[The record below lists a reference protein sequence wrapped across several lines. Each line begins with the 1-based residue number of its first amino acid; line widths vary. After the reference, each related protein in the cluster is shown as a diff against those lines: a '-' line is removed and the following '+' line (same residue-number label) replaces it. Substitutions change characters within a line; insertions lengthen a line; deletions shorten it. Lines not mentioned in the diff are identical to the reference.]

1 MRGYSTMTDEERN
14 SILQQHQT
22 LYNGYAVGNVPSN
35 MTPLTVGDYAQDKG
49 GITVNSRGEVS
60 EYKNFAINEA
70 REDFSPI
77 GYAKKV
83 LSGQMSIEDAMEESG
98 IPFTMLSMLV
108 RKLTGKGLN
117 VNEEETT
124 DTNYSEEDPAFDY
137 NSGGPEQFEP
147 SSDDKDPYDMD
158 LEAIQNMFDYE
169 DIMGDGDTG
178 EDMMALQRKMDG
190 EFSGKEKLGGE
201 KDAFNFDSEGGNVDV
216 FGEEEMCEQCN
227 EEMSEKDDYK
237 DLSMY
242 NPYYGD
248 DDDYEEIDEI
258 EVDDDIKESFIEQRN
273 RISEMFN
280 RFNKF
285 N

>member
-70 REDFSPI
+70 KEDFSPM

-83 LSGQMSIEDAMEESG
+83 LSGEMSIEDAIEESG
-98 IPFTMLSMLV
+98 VPFTMLSMLV

-201 KDAFNFDSEGGNVDV
+201 KDPFNFDSEGGNVDV
-216 FGEEEMCEQCN
+216 FGEEEMCEQCGEETN
-227 EEMSEKDDYK
+227 EEISDVAE
-237 DLSMY
+237 
-242 NPYYGD
+242 
-248 DDDYEEIDEI
+248 

-280 RFNKF
+280 RFHKF

>member
-1 MRGYSTMTDEERN
+1 MTDEERQ

-35 MTPLTVGDYAQDKG
+35 MTPLTVVDYAQDKG

-70 REDFSPI
+70 KTET
-77 GYAKKV
+77 K
-83 LSGQMSIEDAMEESG
+83 
-98 IPFTMLSMLV
+98 
-108 RKLTGKGLN
+108 
-117 VNEEETT
+117 EEETS

-137 NSGGPEQFEP
+137 KSGGPEQFEP
-147 SSDDKDPYDMD
+147 SSDDQDPYEMD

-169 DIMGDGDTG
+169 DIMGNGDTG
-178 EDMMALQRKMDG
+178 EDMMVLQQKMDG

-201 KDAFNFDSEGGNVDV
+201 KKAFDFDSEGGNVDV
-216 FGEEEMCEQCN
+216 FGEEEMCEQC
-227 EEMSEKDDYK
+227 ET
-237 DLSMY
+237 
-242 NPYYGD
+242 
-248 DDDYEEIDEI
+248 YE
-258 EVDDDIKESFIEQRN
+258 EVDDEIKESFMEQRQK
-273 RISEMFN
+273 IVEMFN

>member
-1 MRGYSTMTDEERN
+1 MRGYSTMTDEERQ

-35 MTPLTVGDYAQDKG
+35 MTPLTVVDYAQDKG

-70 REDFSPI
+70 KTET
-77 GYAKKV
+77 K
-83 LSGQMSIEDAMEESG
+83 
-98 IPFTMLSMLV
+98 
-108 RKLTGKGLN
+108 
-117 VNEEETT
+117 EEETS

-137 NSGGPEQFEP
+137 KSGGPEQFEP
-147 SSDDKDPYDMD
+147 SSDDQDPYEMD

-169 DIMGDGDTG
+169 DIMGNGDTG
-178 EDMMALQRKMDG
+178 EDMMVLQQKMNG

-201 KDAFNFDSEGGNVDV
+201 KKAFDFDSEGGNVDV
-216 FGEEEMCEQCN
+216 FGEEEMCEQC
-227 EEMSEKDDYK
+227 ET
-237 DLSMY
+237 
-242 NPYYGD
+242 
-248 DDDYEEIDEI
+248 YE
-258 EVDDDIKESFIEQRN
+258 EVDDEIKESFMEQRQK
-273 RISEMFN
+273 IVEMFN

>member
-1 MRGYSTMTDEERN
+1 MRGYSTMTDEERQ

-35 MTPLTVGDYAQDKG
+35 MTPLTVVDYAQDKG

-70 REDFSPI
+70 KTET
-77 GYAKKV
+77 K
-83 LSGQMSIEDAMEESG
+83 
-98 IPFTMLSMLV
+98 
-108 RKLTGKGLN
+108 
-117 VNEEETT
+117 EEETS

-137 NSGGPEQFEP
+137 KSGGPEQFEP
-147 SSDDKDPYDMD
+147 SSDDQDPYEMD

-169 DIMGDGDTG
+169 DIMGNGDTG
-178 EDMMALQRKMDG
+178 EDMMALQQKMDG

-201 KDAFNFDSEGGNVDV
+201 KKAFDFDSEGGNVDV
-216 FGEEEMCEQCN
+216 FGEEEMCEQC
-227 EEMSEKDDYK
+227 ET
-237 DLSMY
+237 
-242 NPYYGD
+242 
-248 DDDYEEIDEI
+248 YE
-258 EVDDDIKESFIEQRN
+258 EVDDEIKESFMEQKQK
-273 RISEMFN
+273 IVEMFN

>member
-1 MRGYSTMTDEERN
+1 MTDEERQ

-35 MTPLTVGDYAQDKG
+35 MTPLTVVDYAQDKG

-70 REDFSPI
+70 KTET
-77 GYAKKV
+77 K
-83 LSGQMSIEDAMEESG
+83 
-98 IPFTMLSMLV
+98 
-108 RKLTGKGLN
+108 
-117 VNEEETT
+117 EEETS

-137 NSGGPEQFEP
+137 KSGGPEQFEP
-147 SSDDKDPYDMD
+147 SSDDQDPYEMD

-169 DIMGDGDTG
+169 DIMGNGDTG
-178 EDMMALQRKMDG
+178 EDMMALQSKMDG

-201 KDAFNFDSEGGNVDV
+201 KKAFDFDSEGGNVDV
-216 FGEEEMCEQCN
+216 FGEEEMCEQC
-227 EEMSEKDDYK
+227 ET
-237 DLSMY
+237 
-242 NPYYGD
+242 
-248 DDDYEEIDEI
+248 YE
-258 EVDDDIKESFIEQRN
+258 EVDDEIKESFMEQKQK
-273 RISEMFN
+273 IVEMFN

>member
-1 MRGYSTMTDEERN
+1 MRGYSTMTDEERQ

-35 MTPLTVGDYAQDKG
+35 MTPLTVVDYAQDKG

-70 REDFSPI
+70 KTET
-77 GYAKKV
+77 K
-83 LSGQMSIEDAMEESG
+83 
-98 IPFTMLSMLV
+98 
-108 RKLTGKGLN
+108 
-117 VNEEETT
+117 EEETS

-137 NSGGPEQFEP
+137 KSGGPEQFEP
-147 SSDDKDPYDMD
+147 SSDDQDPYEMD

-169 DIMGDGDTG
+169 DIMGNGDTG
-178 EDMMALQRKMDG
+178 EDMMVLQQKMDG

-201 KDAFNFDSEGGNVDV
+201 KKAFDFDSEGGNVDV
-216 FGEEEMCEQCN
+216 FGEEEMCEQC
-227 EEMSEKDDYK
+227 ET
-237 DLSMY
+237 
-242 NPYYGD
+242 
-248 DDDYEEIDEI
+248 YE
-258 EVDDDIKESFIEQRN
+258 EVDDEIKESFMEQRQK
-273 RISEMFN
+273 IVEMFN

>member
-1 MRGYSTMTDEERN
+1 MRGYSTMTDEERQ

-35 MTPLTVGDYAQDKG
+35 MTPLTVVDYAQDKG

-70 REDFSPI
+70 KTET
-77 GYAKKV
+77 K
-83 LSGQMSIEDAMEESG
+83 
-98 IPFTMLSMLV
+98 
-108 RKLTGKGLN
+108 
-117 VNEEETT
+117 EEETS

-137 NSGGPEQFEP
+137 KSGGPEQFEP
-147 SSDDKDPYDMD
+147 SSDDQDPYEMD

-169 DIMGDGDTG
+169 DIMGNGDTG
-178 EDMMALQRKMDG
+178 EDMMALQQKMDG

-201 KDAFNFDSEGGNVDV
+201 KKAFDFDSEGGNVDV
-216 FGEEEMCEQCN
+216 FGEEEMCEQC
-227 EEMSEKDDYK
+227 ET
-237 DLSMY
+237 
-242 NPYYGD
+242 
-248 DDDYEEIDEI
+248 YE
-258 EVDDDIKESFIEQRN
+258 EVDDEIKESFMEQRQK
-273 RISEMFN
+273 IVEMFN

>member
-1 MRGYSTMTDEERN
+1 MRGYSTMTDEERQ

-35 MTPLTVGDYAQDKG
+35 MTPLTVVDYAQDKG

-70 REDFSPI
+70 KTET
-77 GYAKKV
+77 K
-83 LSGQMSIEDAMEESG
+83 
-98 IPFTMLSMLV
+98 
-108 RKLTGKGLN
+108 
-117 VNEEETT
+117 EEETS

-137 NSGGPEQFEP
+137 KSGGPEQFEP
-147 SSDDKDPYDMD
+147 SSDDQDPYEMD

-169 DIMGDGDTG
+169 DIMGNGDTG
-178 EDMMALQRKMDG
+178 EDMMALQSKMDG

-201 KDAFNFDSEGGNVDV
+201 KKAFDFDSEGGNVDV
-216 FGEEEMCEQCN
+216 FGEEEMCEQC
-227 EEMSEKDDYK
+227 ET
-237 DLSMY
+237 
-242 NPYYGD
+242 
-248 DDDYEEIDEI
+248 YE
-258 EVDDDIKESFIEQRN
+258 EVDDEIKESFMEQKQK
-273 RISEMFN
+273 IVEMFN